1 MASPRASSTI
11 ARDALYRRRSTGL
24 PCRGFWTCS
33 GRLVCSNYPS
43 SSLQGPVSIARAC
56 TKLRPVL
63 HGDPD
68 RVKFPRLAALRLEAE
83 NVLAM
88 HLFADQLNGL
98 LQSVLLQEIHSSPAG
113 GLGEQAGKIRLVQPH
128 QFADR
133 IH

>member
-1 MASPRASSTI
+1 MALTPWVSLLALNFRAS
-11 ARDALYRRRSTGL
+11 ARIRCA
-24 PCRGFWTCS
+24 
-33 GRLVCSNYPS
+33 

-68 RVKFPRLAALRLEAE
+68 RVKFPGLGSLRLEAE
-83 NVLAM
+83 KFLAM
-88 HLFADQLNGL
+88 HLFAAQLNGL
-98 LQSVLLQEIHSSPAG
+98 LKSVLLQKIQSAPAG